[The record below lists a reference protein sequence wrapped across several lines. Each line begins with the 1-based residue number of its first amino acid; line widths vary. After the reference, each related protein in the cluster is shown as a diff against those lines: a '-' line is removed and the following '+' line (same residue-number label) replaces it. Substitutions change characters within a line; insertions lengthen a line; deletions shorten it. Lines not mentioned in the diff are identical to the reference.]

1 MDVTEML
8 GDFSVNEE
16 KPSCLMDMSM
26 PQQAP
31 PVVKQALSS
40 RNLLN
45 PDIRKSEPRKLPTEQ
60 HLLGKNA

>member
-31 PVVKQALSS
+31 PVVKQEVVEVAHGAWI
-40 RNLLN
+40 
-45 PDIRKSEPRKLPTEQ
+45 DK
-60 HLLGKNA
+60 